1 MNGETTAT
9 QAPPEHRQSG
19 HGQEPQIPTDGAADQ
34 TQSIAD
40 FLPRAGDGP
49 LSGQVVVDFSRV
61 LAGPYSTMMLADLG
75 ATVIKVEGPNGDDTR
90 HWSPP
95 VRDDDATYYL
105 SINRNKFDIVLDFS
119 DADDLAVAQKLAA
132 RADII
137 VENFKPGG
145 LKKFG
150 LDYDSVSTS
159 NPVPNPEVIYA
170 SVTGFGAHNPLPG
183 YDLLVQA
190 MSGFMSVTGSPDGSP
205 YRAGVAVFDVIT
217 GLHTTIGIMAAIQHK
232 NLTGE
237 GQLVETNLMSSAMS
251 GLANQSG
258 AYAAA
263 GVTPTRM
270 GNAHPSLYPY
280 QPMATKD
287 GELIVAAANDGQF
300 AALATALG
308 RPDWAEDERFAKA
321 KTRNAHRDELEPELL
336 EALQAHTAQEWFDKL
351 TAVGLPCAPINSISQ
366 GVERAKDLGL
376 EPIMDTGHGE
386 RIIPT
391 IRNPIR
397 LAKSEVSYDLAPP
410 ELGADSD
417 QVRAWLDSF

>member
-1 MNGETTAT
+1 MNGESAAS
-9 QAPPEHRQSG
+9 QAP
-19 HGQEPQIPTDGAADQ
+19 ADQ
-34 TQSIAD
+34 GKTASNRAESIAG
-40 FLPRAGDGP
+40 FLPRTGNGP
-49 LSGQVVVDFSRV
+49 LSGQLVVDFSRV

-75 ATVIKVEGPNGDDTR
+75 ATVIKVEGPSGDDTR
-90 HWSPP
+90 HWAPP

-105 SINRNKFDIVLDFS
+105 SINRNKYDIVLDFS

-150 LDYDSVSTS
+150 LDYDSVSET
-159 NPVPNPEVIYA
+159 NAEVIYA
-170 SVTGFGAHNPLPG
+170 SVTGFGAHNALPG

-190 MSGFMSVTGSPDGSP
+190 MSGFMSVTGDPDGSP
-205 YRAGVAVFDVIT
+205 FRAGVAIFDVIT

-237 GQLVETNLMSSAMS
+237 GQLVQTNLMSSAMS

-280 QPMATKD
+280 QPMATKSGD
-287 GELIVAAANDGQF
+287 LIVAAANDGQF
-300 AALATALG
+300 AKLATALG
-308 RPDWAEDERFAKA
+308 RPDLAKDERFAKA
-321 KTRNAHRDELEPELL
+321 KTRNAHRDELAPELL
-336 EALQAHTAQEWFDKL
+336 AALQDHTAQEWFEKL
-351 TAVGLPCAPINSISQ
+351 TAVGLPCAPINSIAQ

-376 EPIMDTGHGE
+376 EPIVDTGGGE
-386 RIIPT
+386 RVIPT

-417 QVRAWLDSF
+417 QVRAWIDSL

>member
-1 MNGETTAT
+1 MNDETTAT
-9 QAPPEHRQSG
+9 QSPSDRGEVPSD
-19 HGQEPQIPTDGAADQ
+19 PTDTIG
-34 TQSIAD
+34 D
-40 FLPRAGDGP
+40 FLPREGSGP

-95 VRDDDATYYL
+95 IRDEDATYYL
-105 SINRNKFDIVLDFS
+105 SINRNKYDIVLDFS
-119 DADDLAVAQKLAA
+119 DADDLKVAQNLAA

-145 LKKFG
+145 LQKFG
-150 LDYDSVSTS
+150 LDYDTVTAA
-159 NPVPNPEVIYA
+159 NPEVIYA
-170 SVTGFGAHNPLPG
+170 SVTGFGAHNALPG

-190 MSGFMSVTGSPDGSP
+190 MSGFMSVTGSPEGSP
-205 YRAGVAVFDVIT
+205 YRAGVAVFDVMT
-217 GLHTTIGIMAAIQHK
+217 GLHTTIGIMAALQHK
-232 NLTGE
+232 TLTGE

-280 QPMATKD
+280 QPMDTKS
-287 GELIVAAANDGQF
+287 GQLIIAAANDGQF
-300 AALATALG
+300 AALANALG
-308 RPDWAEDERFAKA
+308 RPDWLEDERFAKA
-321 KTRNAHRDELEPELL
+321 KPRNAHRDELEPELL
-336 EALQAHTAQEWFDKL
+336 EALQQHTAQEWFEKL
-351 TAVGLPCAPINSISQ
+351 TDVGLPCAPINSISQ
-366 GVERAKDLGL
+366 GVERARDLGL
-376 EPIMDTGHGE
+376 EPIVETGQGE
-386 RIIPT
+386 RVIPT

-397 LAKSEVSYDLAPP
+397 LAKSEVTYDLAPP

-417 QVRAWLDSF
+417 RVRAWLDSL

>member
-1 MNGETTAT
+1 M
-9 QAPPEHRQSG
+9 
-19 HGQEPQIPTDGAADQ
+19 TDPDNPLARPGN
-34 TQSIAD
+34 
-40 FLPRAGDGP
+40 GP

-75 ATVIKVEGPNGDDTR
+75 ATVIKVEGPRGDDTR
-90 HWSPP
+90 HWMPP
-95 VRDDDATYYL
+95 VREDDATYYL
-105 SINRNKFDIVLDFS
+105 SINRNKHDIVLDFA
-119 DADDLAVAQKLAA
+119 DADDLELAQKLAA

-145 LKKFG
+145 LKKFS
-150 LDYDSVSTS
+150 LDYDSVTTT

-170 SVTGFGAHNPLPG
+170 SVTGFGAHNALPG

-217 GLHTTIGIMAAIQHK
+217 GLHTTIGILAAIQHK
-232 NLTGE
+232 TLTGE

-300 AALATALG
+300 RILAEVVG
-308 RPDWAEDERFAKA
+308 RPDWCEDDRFAEAKA
-321 KTRNAHRDELEPELL
+321 RNAHRDELEPELL
-336 EALQAHTAQEWFDKL
+336 DALSAHTAQEWFDKL
-351 TAVGLPCAPINSISQ
+351 TAVGLPCAPINSIAQ

-376 EPIMDTGHGE
+376 DPVVDTGSGE
-386 RIIPT
+386 RVIPT
-391 IRNPIR
+391 IRNPIS
-397 LAKSEVSYDLAPP
+397 LSKSDVSYDLAPP

-417 QVRAWLDSF
+417 RVRAWLDSF

>member
-1 MNGETTAT
+1 MNGETAAT
-9 QAPPEHRQSG
+9 QAPPTG
-19 HGQEPQIPTDGAADQ
+19 CQEPQGPTDSASDQ
-34 TQSIAD
+34 RHTIDD
-40 FLPRAGDGP
+40 FLPRAGNGP

-90 HWSPP
+90 NWSPP
-95 VRDDDATYYL
+95 VRDEDATYYL

-119 DADDLAVAQKLAA
+119 DADDLKVAQQLAA
-132 RADII
+132 RADIV

-150 LDYDSVSTS
+150 LDYDSVKDT
-159 NPVPNPEVIYA
+159 NTEVIYA

-280 QPMATKD
+280 QPMATKY

-300 AALATALG
+300 AALAKALG

-321 KTRNAHRDELEPELL
+321 KTRNAHRDELEPEML
-336 EALQAHTAQEWFDKL
+336 EALQAHTAQEWFEKL

-376 EPIMDTGHGE
+376 EPIVETGQGE

-417 QVRAWLDSF
+417 QVRAWLDSL

>member
-1 MNGETTAT
+1 MNGESAAS
-9 QAPPEHRQSG
+9 QAP
-19 HGQEPQIPTDGAADQ
+19 ADQ
-34 TQSIAD
+34 GKTASNRAESIAG
-40 FLPRAGDGP
+40 FLPRTGNGP
-49 LSGQVVVDFSRV
+49 LSGQLVVDFSRV

-75 ATVIKVEGPNGDDTR
+75 ATVIKVEGPSGDDTR
-90 HWSPP
+90 HWAPP

-105 SINRNKFDIVLDFS
+105 SINRNKYDIVLDFS

-150 LDYDSVSTS
+150 LDYDSVSET
-159 NPVPNPEVIYA
+159 NAEVIYA
-170 SVTGFGAHNPLPG
+170 SVTGFGAHNALPG

-190 MSGFMSVTGSPDGSP
+190 MSGFMSVTGDPDGSP
-205 YRAGVAVFDVIT
+205 FRAGVAIFDVIT

-237 GQLVETNLMSSAMS
+237 GQLVQTNLMSSAMS

-280 QPMATKD
+280 QPMATKSGD
-287 GELIVAAANDGQF
+287 LIVAAANDGQF
-300 AALATALG
+300 AKLATALG
-308 RPDWAEDERFAKA
+308 RPDLAKDERFAKA
-321 KTRNAHRDELEPELL
+321 KTRNAHRDELAPELL
-336 EALQAHTAQEWFDKL
+336 AALQDHTAQEWFEKL
-351 TAVGLPCAPINSISQ
+351 TAVGLPCAPINSIAQ

-376 EPIMDTGHGE
+376 EPIVDTGGGE
-386 RIIPT
+386 RVIPT
-391 IRNPIR
+391 IRNPIT
-397 LAKSEVSYDLAPP
+397 LSKSEVSYDLAPP

-417 QVRAWLDSF
+417 RVRAWLDSL

>member
-1 MNGETTAT
+1 MNGETAT
-9 QAPPEHRQSG
+9 SQAP
-19 HGQEPQIPTDGAADQ
+19 TDQGKTAGDRAE
-34 TQSIAD
+34 SIAG
-40 FLPRAGDGP
+40 FLPRTGNGP
-49 LSGQVVVDFSRV
+49 LSGQLVVDFSRV

-75 ATVIKVEGPNGDDTR
+75 ATVIKVEGPSGDDTR
-90 HWSPP
+90 HWAPP

-105 SINRNKFDIVLDFS
+105 SINRNKYDIVLDFS
-119 DADDLAVAQKLAA
+119 DADDLAVAQRLAA

-150 LDYDSVSTS
+150 LDYDSVSET
-159 NPVPNPEVIYA
+159 NAEVIYA
-170 SVTGFGAHNPLPG
+170 SVTGFGAHNALPG

-190 MSGFMSVTGSPDGSP
+190 MSGFMSVTGDPDGSP
-205 YRAGVAVFDVIT
+205 FRAGVAIFDVIT

-237 GQLVETNLMSSAMS
+237 GQLVQTNLMSSAMS

-300 AALATALG
+300 AKLATALG
-308 RPDWAEDERFAKA
+308 RPDLAEDERFAKA
-321 KTRNAHRDELEPELL
+321 KTRNANRDQLEPELL
-336 EALQAHTAQEWFDKL
+336 EALQAHTAQKWFEKL
-351 TAVGLPCAPINSISQ
+351 TAVGLPCAPINSIAQ

-376 EPIMDTGHGE
+376 EPIVDTGGGE
-386 RIIPT
+386 RVIPT
-391 IRNPIR
+391 IRNPIT
-397 LAKSEVSYDLAPP
+397 LSKSEVSYDLAPP

-417 QVRAWLDSF
+417 RVRAWLDSL

>member
-1 MNGETTAT
+1 MNGETAT
-9 QAPPEHRQSG
+9 SQAPAD
-19 HGQEPQIPTDGAADQ
+19 HGTTARDQAA
-34 TQSIAD
+34 SIAD
-40 FLPRAGDGP
+40 FLPRAGNGP

-75 ATVIKVEGPNGDDTR
+75 ATVIKVEGPGGDDTR
-90 HWSPP
+90 NWSPP

-119 DADDLAVAQKLAA
+119 DADELSVAQKLAA

-159 NPVPNPEVIYA
+159 NPVPNAEVIYA
-170 SVTGFGAHNPLPG
+170 SVTGFGAHNALPS

-280 QPMATKD
+280 QPMATKG

-300 AALATALG
+300 ATLAKALG

-321 KTRNAHRDELEPELL
+321 KTRNANRDELEPELL
-336 EALQAHTAQEWFDKL
+336 EALQQHTAQEWFEKL

-366 GVERAKDLGL
+366 GVERARDLGL
-376 EPIMDTGHGE
+376 DPIVETGQGE

-417 QVRAWLDSF
+417 QVRAWIDSL

>member
-1 MNGETTAT
+1 MTDSDDLLTRNG
-9 QAPPEHRQSG
+9 S
-19 HGQEPQIPTDGAADQ
+19 
-34 TQSIAD
+34 
-40 FLPRAGDGP
+40 GP

-61 LAGPYSTMMLADLG
+61 LAGPYATMMLADLG
-75 ATVIKVEGPNGDDTR
+75 ATVIKVEGPKGDDTR

-95 VRDDDATYYL
+95 VRDDDSTYYL
-105 SINRNKFDIVLDFS
+105 SINRNKYDIVLDFA
-119 DADDLAVAQKLAA
+119 DAEDLAAAQALAA

-150 LDYDSVSTS
+150 LDYESVSAA
-159 NPVPNPEVIYA
+159 NPEVVYA
-170 SVTGFGAHNPLPG
+170 SITGFGADNPLPG

-190 MSGFMSVTGSPDGSP
+190 MSGFMSITGSPDGSP

-217 GLHTTIGIMAAIQHK
+217 GLHTTIGILAAVQHRTV
-232 NLTGE
+232 TGE

-251 GLANQSG
+251 GLANQTA

-263 GVTPTRM
+263 RVTPTRM

-280 QPMATKD
+280 QPMETKD
-287 GELIVAAANDGQF
+287 GKIIIAAANDGQF
-300 AALATALG
+300 AALAKALG
-308 RPDWAEDERFAKA
+308 RPDWCEDERFAKA

-366 GVERAKDLGL
+366 GVERARDLGL
-376 EPIMDTGHGE
+376 DPIVETGQGE
-386 RIIPT
+386 RVIPT

-397 LAKSEVSYDLAPP
+397 LSKSEVAYDLAPP
-410 ELGADSD
+410 SLGADSEI
-417 QVRAWLDSF
+417 VRAWLRGSSGEQTTD

>member
-1 MNGETTAT
+1 MNGETAAT
-9 QAPPEHRQSG
+9 QAPPTG
-19 HGQEPQIPTDGAADQ
+19 CQEPQDSTDSVADQ
-34 TQSIAD
+34 TPSIDD
-40 FLPRAGDGP
+40 FLPRAGNGP

-90 HWSPP
+90 NWSPP
-95 VRDDDATYYL
+95 VRDEDATYYL

-119 DADDLAVAQKLAA
+119 DADDLKVAQKLAA
-132 RADII
+132 RADIV

-150 LDYDSVSTS
+150 LDYDSVKDT
-159 NPVPNPEVIYA
+159 NAEVIYA

-280 QPMATKD
+280 QPMVTKD

-300 AALATALG
+300 AALAKALG

-321 KTRNAHRDELEPELL
+321 KARNVHRDELEPELL
-336 EALQAHTAQEWFDKL
+336 EALQAHTAQEWFEKL

-376 EPIMDTGHGE
+376 EPIVDTGQGE

-417 QVRAWLDSF
+417 QVRAWLDSL

>member
-1 MNGETTAT
+1 MNGESAAS
-9 QAPPEHRQSG
+9 QAP
-19 HGQEPQIPTDGAADQ
+19 ADQ
-34 TQSIAD
+34 GKTASNRAESIAG
-40 FLPRAGDGP
+40 FLPRTGNGP
-49 LSGQVVVDFSRV
+49 LSGQLVVDFSRV

-75 ATVIKVEGPNGDDTR
+75 ATVIKVEGPSGDDTR
-90 HWSPP
+90 HWAPP

-105 SINRNKFDIVLDFS
+105 SINRNKYDIVLDFS
-119 DADDLAVAQKLAA
+119 DADDLAVAQRLAA

-150 LDYDSVSTS
+150 LDYDSVSET
-159 NPVPNPEVIYA
+159 NAEVIYA
-170 SVTGFGAHNPLPG
+170 SVTGFGAHNALPG

-190 MSGFMSVTGSPDGSP
+190 MSGFMSVTGDPDGSP
-205 YRAGVAVFDVIT
+205 FRAGVAIFDVIT

-237 GQLVETNLMSSAMS
+237 GQLVQTNLMSSAMS

-280 QPMATKD
+280 QPMATKSGD
-287 GELIVAAANDGQF
+287 LIVAAANDGQF
-300 AALATALG
+300 AKLATALG
-308 RPDWAEDERFAKA
+308 RPDLAKDERFAKA
-321 KTRNAHRDELEPELL
+321 KTRNAHRDELAPELL
-336 EALQAHTAQEWFDKL
+336 AALQDHTAQEWFEKL
-351 TAVGLPCAPINSISQ
+351 TAVGLPCAPINSIAQ

-376 EPIMDTGHGE
+376 EPIVDTGGGE
-386 RIIPT
+386 RVIPT
-391 IRNPIR
+391 IRNPIT
-397 LAKSEVSYDLAPP
+397 LSKSEVSYDLAPP

-417 QVRAWLDSF
+417 RVRAWLDSL

>member
-1 MNGETTAT
+1 MNGESAAS
-9 QAPPEHRQSG
+9 QAP
-19 HGQEPQIPTDGAADQ
+19 ADQ
-34 TQSIAD
+34 GKTASNRAESIAG
-40 FLPRAGDGP
+40 FLPRTGNGP
-49 LSGQVVVDFSRV
+49 LSGQLVVDFSRV

-75 ATVIKVEGPNGDDTR
+75 ATVIKVEGPSGDDTR
-90 HWSPP
+90 HWAPP

-105 SINRNKFDIVLDFS
+105 SINRNKYDIVLDFS

-150 LDYDSVSTS
+150 LDYDSVSET
-159 NPVPNPEVIYA
+159 NAEVIYA
-170 SVTGFGAHNPLPG
+170 SVTGFGAHNALPG

-190 MSGFMSVTGSPDGSP
+190 MSGFMSVTGDPDGSP
-205 YRAGVAVFDVIT
+205 FRAGVAIFDVIT

-237 GQLVETNLMSSAMS
+237 GQLVQTNLMSSAMS

-270 GNAHPSLYPY
+270 GNAHASLYPY

-300 AALATALG
+300 AKLATALG
-308 RPDWAEDERFAKA
+308 RPDLAEDERFAKA

-336 EALQAHTAQEWFDKL
+336 AALQARTAQEWFEKL

-376 EPIMDTGHGE
+376 EPIVDTGGGE
-386 RIIPT
+386 RVIPT
-391 IRNPIR
+391 IRNPIT
-397 LAKSEVSYDLAPP
+397 LSKSEVSYDLAPP

-417 QVRAWLDSF
+417 RVRAWLDSL

>member
-1 MNGETTAT
+1 MTNGDTTAGD
-9 QAPPEHRQSG
+9 R
-19 HGQEPQIPTDGAADQ
+19 IDDL
-34 TQSIAD
+34 
-40 FLPRAGDGP
+40 LPRAGTGP

-75 ATVIKVEGPNGDDTR
+75 ATVIKVEGPRGDDTR

-95 VRDDDATYYL
+95 VREDDATYFL
-105 SINRNKFDIVLDFS
+105 SINRNKYDIVLDFS
-119 DADDLAVAQKLAA
+119 DPEDLEVARKLAA

-145 LKKFG
+145 LAKYG
-150 LDYDSVSTS
+150 LDYESVTQTS
-159 NPVPNPEVIYA
+159 PVPNPKVIYA
-170 SVTGFGAHNPLPG
+170 SVTGFGAHNALPG

-190 MSGFMSVTGSPDGSP
+190 MSGFMSITGSPEGSP
-205 YRAGVAVFDVIT
+205 YRAGIAVFDVIT
-217 GLHTTIGIMAAIQHK
+217 GLHTAIGVLAALQHK
-232 NLTGE
+232 NTTGE

-280 QPMATKD
+280 QPMSTKS

-300 AALATALG
+300 ATLAKVLG
-308 RPDWAEDERFAKA
+308 RPDWLSDDRFAEAKA
-321 KTRNAHRDELEPELL
+321 RNAHRAELEPELL
-336 EALQAHTAQEWFDKL
+336 EALAQHTAQEWFEKL
-351 TAVGLPCAPINSISQ
+351 TATGLPCAPINTIAE

-376 EPIMDTGHGE
+376 DPIVETGQGE
-386 RIIPT
+386 RVIPT

-397 LAKSEVSYDLAPP
+397 LSKSEVAYDLAPP
-410 ELGADSD
+410 ELGADD
-417 QVRAWLDSF
+417 ERVRAWIDTL

>member
-1 MNGETTAT
+1 MNGESAAS
-9 QAPPEHRQSG
+9 QAP
-19 HGQEPQIPTDGAADQ
+19 ADQ
-34 TQSIAD
+34 GKTASNRAESIAG
-40 FLPRAGDGP
+40 FLPRTGNGP
-49 LSGQVVVDFSRV
+49 LSGQLVVDFSRV

-75 ATVIKVEGPNGDDTR
+75 ATVIKVEGPSGDDTR
-90 HWSPP
+90 HWAPP

-105 SINRNKFDIVLDFS
+105 SINRNKYDIVLDFS

-150 LDYDSVSTS
+150 LDYDSVSET
-159 NPVPNPEVIYA
+159 NAEVIYA
-170 SVTGFGAHNPLPG
+170 SVTGFGAHNALPG

-190 MSGFMSVTGSPDGSP
+190 MSGFMSVTGDPDGSP
-205 YRAGVAVFDVIT
+205 FRAGVAIFDVIT

-237 GQLVETNLMSSAMS
+237 GQLVQTNLMSSAMS

-300 AALATALG
+300 AKLATALG
-308 RPDWAEDERFAKA
+308 RPDLAEDERFAKA
-321 KTRNAHRDELEPELL
+321 KTRNANRDQLEPELL
-336 EALQAHTAQEWFDKL
+336 EALQAHTAQKWFEKL
-351 TAVGLPCAPINSISQ
+351 TAVGLPCAPINSIAQ

-376 EPIMDTGHGE
+376 EPIVDTGGGE
-386 RIIPT
+386 RVIPT
-391 IRNPIR
+391 IRNSIT
-397 LAKSEVSYDLAPP
+397 LSKSEVSYDLAPP

-417 QVRAWLDSF
+417 RVRAWLDSL

>member
-1 MNGETTAT
+1 MNGETAAT
-9 QAPPEHRQSG
+9 QT
-19 HGQEPQIPTDGAADQ
+19 PTDHDGHASNDRPDPVADH
-34 TQSIAD
+34 
-40 FLPRAGDGP
+40 LPREGNGP
-49 LSGQVVVDFSRV
+49 LTGQVVVDFSRV

-95 VRDDDATYYL
+95 VRDEDATYYL
-105 SINRNKFDIVLDFS
+105 SINRNKYDIVLDFT
-119 DADDLAVAQKLAA
+119 DADDLEVAKKLAA

-150 LDYDSVSTS
+150 LDYDSVTET
-159 NPVPNPEVIYA
+159 NPEVIFA
-170 SVTGFGAHNPLPG
+170 SVTGFGAHNGLPG

-232 NLTGE
+232 TRTGE

-287 GELIVAAANDGQF
+287 GEIIVAAANDGQF
-300 AALATALG
+300 AALAKALG

-336 EALQAHTAQEWFDKL
+336 EALAHHTAQEWFEKL

-366 GVERAKDLGL
+366 GVERARDLGL
-376 EPIMDTGHGE
+376 DPIVETGQGE
-386 RIIPT
+386 RVIPT

-417 QVRAWLDSF
+417 RVRVWIDGL

>member
-1 MNGETTAT
+1 MNGESAAS
-9 QAPPEHRQSG
+9 QAP
-19 HGQEPQIPTDGAADQ
+19 ADQ
-34 TQSIAD
+34 GKTASNRAESIAG
-40 FLPRAGDGP
+40 FLPRTGNGP
-49 LSGQVVVDFSRV
+49 LSGQLVVDFSRV

-75 ATVIKVEGPNGDDTR
+75 ATVIKVEGPSGDDTR
-90 HWSPP
+90 HWAPP

-105 SINRNKFDIVLDFS
+105 SINRNKYDIVLDFS

-150 LDYDSVSTS
+150 LDYDSVSET
-159 NPVPNPEVIYA
+159 NAEVIYA
-170 SVTGFGAHNPLPG
+170 SVTGFGAHNALPG

-190 MSGFMSVTGSPDGSP
+190 MSGFMSVTGDPDGSP
-205 YRAGVAVFDVIT
+205 FRAGVAIFDVIT

-237 GQLVETNLMSSAMS
+237 GQLVQTNLMSSAMS

-300 AALATALG
+300 AKLATALG
-308 RPDWAEDERFAKA
+308 RPDLAEDERFAKA

-336 EALQAHTAQEWFDKL
+336 AALQARTAQEWFEKL

-376 EPIMDTGHGE
+376 DPIVDTGGGE
-386 RIIPT
+386 RVIPT
-391 IRNPIR
+391 IRNPIT
-397 LAKSEVSYDLAPP
+397 LSKSEVSYDLAPP

-417 QVRAWLDSF
+417 RVRAWLDSL

>member
-9 QAPPEHRQSG
+9 RTSSQRGAGTSD
-19 HGQEPQIPTDGAADQ
+19 PTDR
-34 TQSIAD
+34 TESIAD
-40 FLPRAGDGP
+40 YLPRGGSGP

-75 ATVIKVEGPNGDDTR
+75 ATVIKVEGPSGDDTR
-90 HWSPP
+90 HWAPP
-95 VRDDDATYYL
+95 VRDEDATYYL
-105 SINRNKFDIVLDFS
+105 SINRNKYDIVLDFS
-119 DADDLAVAQKLAA
+119 DADDLAVAQKLAT

-150 LDYDSVSTS
+150 LDYDSVKDA
-159 NPVPNPEVIYA
+159 NAEVIYA
-170 SVTGFGAHNPLPG
+170 SVTGFGAHNALPG

-217 GLHTTIGIMAAIQHK
+217 GLHTTIGIMAAIHHK
-232 NLTGE
+232 HLTGE

-300 AALATALG
+300 AALARALG

-336 EALQAHTAQEWFDKL
+336 EALQAHTAQEWFEKL
-351 TAVGLPCAPINSISQ
+351 TAVGLPCAPINSIAE
-366 GVERAKDLGL
+366 GVERARELGL
-376 EPIMDTGHGE
+376 EPIVETGQGE
-386 RIIPT
+386 RVIPT

-397 LAKSEVSYDLAPP
+397 LTKSEVTYDLAPP

-417 QVRAWLDSF
+417 QVRAWIDSL

>member
-1 MNGETTAT
+1 MTGETAAA
-9 QAPPEHRQSG
+9 QPSSQQEQSSSR
-19 HGQEPQIPTDGAADQ
+19 HGAGTSDPTDR
-34 TQSIAD
+34 TESIAD
-40 FLPRAGDGP
+40 FLPREGDGP

-75 ATVIKVEGPNGDDTR
+75 ATVIKVEGPSGDDTR
-90 HWSPP
+90 HWAPP
-95 VRDDDATYYL
+95 ARDEDATYYL
-105 SINRNKFDIVLDFS
+105 SINRNKYDIVLDFA

-150 LDYDSVSTS
+150 LDYDSVKET
-159 NPVPNPEVIYA
+159 NGEVIFA
-170 SVTGFGAHNPLPG
+170 SVTGFGAHNALPG

-280 QPMATKD
+280 QPMDTKS
-287 GELIVAAANDGQF
+287 GQLIVAAANDRQF
-300 AALATALG
+300 ATLATALG
-308 RPDWAEDERFAKA
+308 RPDWADDERFAKA

-366 GVERAKDLGL
+366 GVERARDLGL
-376 EPIMDTGHGE
+376 EPIVETGQGE
-386 RIIPT
+386 RVIPT

-410 ELGADSD
+410 ELGADSE
-417 QVRAWLDSF
+417 QVRAWIDSL

>member
-1 MNGETTAT
+1 MTNGDTAVS
-9 QAPPEHRQSG
+9 EN
-19 HGQEPQIPTDGAADQ
+19 ID
-34 TQSIAD
+34 D
-40 FLPRAGDGP
+40 FLPRAGSGP
-49 LSGQVVVDFSRV
+49 LSGQLVVDFSRV

-75 ATVIKVEGPNGDDTR
+75 ATVIKVEGPQGDDTR
-90 HWSPP
+90 NWSPP

-105 SINRNKFDIVLDFS
+105 SINRNKYDIVLDFS
-119 DADDLAVAQKLAA
+119 DAEDLEVAKKLAA

-145 LKKFG
+145 LAKFG
-150 LDYDSVSTS
+150 LDYDSVTQT
-159 NPVPNPEVIYA
+159 NPGVIFA

-183 YDLLVQA
+183 YDLLIQA
-190 MSGFMSVTGSPDGSP
+190 MSGFMSVTGSPEGSP

-217 GLHTTIGIMAAIQHK
+217 GLHTTIGVLAAVQHK
-232 NLTGE
+232 TLTGE

-251 GLANQSG
+251 GLVNQSG

-280 QPMATKD
+280 QPMATKS
-287 GELIVAAANDGQF
+287 GEIIIAAANDGQF
-300 AALATALG
+300 AALAKVLG
-308 RPDWAEDERFAKA
+308 RPDWSEDERFAKA
-321 KTRNAHRDELEPELL
+321 KVRNANRAELEPELL
-336 EALQAHTAQEWFDKL
+336 EALSAHTAQEWFEKL
-351 TAVGLPCAPINSISQ
+351 TAVGLPCAPINSVAE

-376 EPIMDTGHGE
+376 EPIVETGQGE

-397 LAKSEVSYDLAPP
+397 LSKSEVAYDLAPP
-410 ELGADSD
+410 ELGADNER
-417 QVRAWLDSF
+417 VRAWLESL

>member
-1 MNGETTAT
+1 MSGESTAT
-9 QAPPEHRQSG
+9 QAPPD
-19 HGQEPQIPTDGAADQ
+19 HGREPQGPTDSVTDQ
-34 TQSIAD
+34 SRTIDD
-40 FLPRAGDGP
+40 FLPRAGNGP

-75 ATVIKVEGPNGDDTR
+75 ATVIKVEGPGGDDTR
-90 HWSPP
+90 NWSPP
-95 VRDDDATYYL
+95 VRDEDATYYL

-119 DADDLAVAQKLAA
+119 DAEDLTVAQKLAA
-132 RADII
+132 RADIV

-150 LDYDSVSTS
+150 LDYDSVKDT
-159 NPVPNPEVIYA
+159 NAEVIYA

-300 AALATALG
+300 AALAKALG
-308 RPDWAEDERFAKA
+308 RPDWAEDNRFAKA

-336 EALQAHTAQEWFDKL
+336 EALEAHTAQEWFEKL

-376 EPIMDTGHGE
+376 EPIVDSGRGE

-391 IRNPIR
+391 ICNPIR

-417 QVRAWLDSF
+417 QVRAWLDSL

>member
-1 MNGETTAT
+1 MNGESAAS
-9 QAPPEHRQSG
+9 QAP
-19 HGQEPQIPTDGAADQ
+19 ADQ
-34 TQSIAD
+34 GKTASNRAESIAG
-40 FLPRAGDGP
+40 FLPRTGNGP
-49 LSGQVVVDFSRV
+49 LSGQLVVDFSRV

-75 ATVIKVEGPNGDDTR
+75 ATVIKVEGPSGDDTR
-90 HWSPP
+90 HWAPP

-105 SINRNKFDIVLDFS
+105 SINRNKYDIVLDFS

-150 LDYDSVSTS
+150 LDYDSVSET
-159 NPVPNPEVIYA
+159 NAEVIYA
-170 SVTGFGAHNPLPG
+170 SVTGFGAHNALPG

-190 MSGFMSVTGSPDGSP
+190 MSGFMSVTGDPDGSP
-205 YRAGVAVFDVIT
+205 FRAGVAIFDVIT

-237 GQLVETNLMSSAMS
+237 GQLVQTNLMSSAMS

-280 QPMATKD
+280 QPMATKSGD
-287 GELIVAAANDGQF
+287 LIVAAANDGQF
-300 AALATALG
+300 AKLATALG
-308 RPDWAEDERFAKA
+308 RPDLAKDERFAKA
-321 KTRNAHRDELEPELL
+321 KTRNAHRDELAPELL
-336 EALQAHTAQEWFDKL
+336 AALQDHTAQEWFEKL
-351 TAVGLPCAPINSISQ
+351 TAVGLPCAPINSIAQ

-376 EPIMDTGHGE
+376 EPIVDTGGGE
-386 RIIPT
+386 RVIPT
-391 IRNPIR
+391 IRNPIT
-397 LAKSEVSYDLAPP
+397 LSKSEVSYDLAPP

-417 QVRAWLDSF
+417 RVRAWLGSL

>member
-1 MNGETTAT
+1 MNGETAAT
-9 QAPPEHRQSG
+9 QAPPD
-19 HGQEPQIPTDGAADQ
+19 HGREPQGPTDSVTDQ
-34 TQSIAD
+34 SHTTDQRHTIDD
-40 FLPRAGDGP
+40 FLPRAGNGP
-49 LSGQVVVDFSRV
+49 LTGQVVVDFSRV

-95 VRDDDATYYL
+95 ARDDDATYYL
-105 SINRNKFDIVLDFS
+105 SINRNKYDIVLDFS
-119 DADDLAVAQKLAA
+119 EAADLKVAQKLAA
-132 RADII
+132 RADIV

-150 LDYDSVSTS
+150 LDYDSVAETNS
-159 NPVPNPEVIYA
+159 EVIYA
-170 SVTGFGAHNPLPG
+170 SVTGFGADNALPG

-190 MSGFMSVTGSPDGSP
+190 MSGFMSVTGDPDGSP

-217 GLHTTIGIMAAIQHK
+217 GLHTTIGIMAALQHK

-237 GQLVETNLMSSAMS
+237 GQLVQTNLMSSAMS

-280 QPMATKD
+280 QPMATKS
-287 GELIVAAANDGQF
+287 GEIIVAAANDGQF
-300 AALATALG
+300 AALAKALG

-336 EALQAHTAQEWFDKL
+336 EALRQHTAQEWFEKL
-351 TAVGLPCAPINSISQ
+351 TAVGLPCAPINSIAQ
-366 GVERAKDLGL
+366 GVERARDLGL
-376 EPIMDTGHGE
+376 QPIVDTGQGE

-391 IRNPIR
+391 IRNPIT
-397 LAKSEVSYDLAPP
+397 LSKSEVSYDLAPP
-410 ELGADSD
+410 VLGADSD
-417 QVRAWLDSF
+417 QVRAWIDSQ